1 MVLGGRLEVLGG
13 TGGYWGALEVDGAP
27 SGSLMAFVGL
37 PQESTLAHFMLI
49 PPGQPAACTDMLIQL
64 PPAPS

>member
-1 MVLGGRLEVLGG
+1 MVRGGRLEVLGG

-49 PPGQPAACTDMLIQL
+49 PPDQPA
-64 PPAPS
+64 PAAH

>member
-13 TGGYWGALEVDGAP
+13 SGRYWGVLGCAEVDGAP

-49 PPGQPAACTDMLIQL
+49 PPDQPA
-64 PPAPS
+64 PAAH